1 MYVSTLFNEDLTT
14 LNYIAYLLHDN
25 LAWLEVSQCP
35 NISDAGLLSLK
46 KMNALKVLH
55 LEKLPAVKNPQNV
68 IAILE
73 ESLPKCHI
81 EFPPYTDEKN
91 EEID

>member
-1 MYVSTLFNEDLTT
+1 
-14 LNYIAYLLHDN
+14 
-25 LAWLEVSQCP
+25 
-35 NISDAGLLSLK
+35 
-46 KMNALKVLH
+46 MNALKVLH